1 MVVLCS
7 GHSTLGNRQLHG
19 HAVLCKT
26 LHVSP
31 LHCSVVDGRKIMGSR
46 QCLTSGWRIIV
57 TTVYLIAM
65 CSLVSCQGVVTGE
78 GSAAQIAFER
88 PVPSV

>member
-1 MVVLCS
+1 
-7 GHSTLGNRQLHG
+7 
-19 HAVLCKT
+19 
-26 LHVSP
+26 
-31 LHCSVVDGRKIMGSR
+31 MGSR
-46 QCLTSGWRIIV
+46 QCLTSGWRIVV

-78 GSAAQIAFER
+78 GSAAHIAFER